1 MSVTTADFVARH
13 RIGVD
18 ENGLGARLGPLVVT
32 GVMAEVDERGT
43 RTLSRK
49 LPKALRATLDDSKRL
64 LSHEDVRLGEA
75 WARVL
80 TDERASSPAEL
91 FEALSLE
98 GSDELKKPCP
108 AKMSAQCWSAE
119 HEVFQAEA
127 ELVAQVRKHKA
138 MLEDRGVS
146 LRSVRSSVI
155 CTERLNRARRA
166 GKNRFV
172 SDLHAMENVV
182 LAFRREAAADV
193 KAICGKVGG
202 MGEYS
207 RFFGPLAGWLHVVLE
222 QGKARSAYRFPG
234 LGELVFE
241 RDADAGDPLV
251 MLASLVGKY
260 VRELFMHR
268 IASHYPRG
276 PEAPRPSGYHD
287 PVTDEFVLDTSRLRR
302 KRAVP
307 DNCFERDRDPPGV
320 PVA

>member
-1 MSVTTADFVARH
+1 MAEVPFLPRH

-49 LPKALRATLDDSKRL
+49 LPKALRETLDDSKRL
-64 LSHEDVRLGEA
+64 VSHEDVRLGEA

-80 TDERASSPAEL
+80 TGERASNPAEL
-91 FEALSLE
+91 FEAISLE
-98 GSDELKKPCP
+98 GSDELRKPCP
-108 AKMSAQCWSAE
+108 SKVSAQCWSVE
-119 HEVFQAEA
+119 HEAFQAEP
-127 ELVAQVRKHKA
+127 ELVARVQRHRG
-138 MLEDRGVS
+138 MLEERGVKLLS
-146 LRSVRSSVI
+146 ARSSVI
-155 CTERLNRARRA
+155 CTERLNHARRA

-182 LAFRREAAADV
+182 LDLRREAATDV
-193 KAICGKVGG
+193 KAVCGKVGG

-207 RFFGPLAGWLHVVLE
+207 RFFGPLGGWLHVVLE

-241 RDADAGDPLV
+241 RDADASDALV

-276 PEAPRPSGYHD
+276 AEAPRPSGYHD
-287 PVTDEFVLDTSRLRR
+287 PVTDEFVVDTSRLRR
-302 KRAVP
+302 KRAIP
-307 DNCFERDRDPPGV
+307 DRCFERDRDPPGT
-320 PVA
+320 PLA

>member
-1 MSVTTADFVARH
+1 MTATEFMARH

-49 LPKALRATLDDSKRL
+49 LPKALRETLDDSKRL

-80 TDERASSPAEL
+80 TGERARTPAEL

-108 AKMSAQCWSAE
+108 ATVSAQCWSVEREAF
-119 HEVFQAEA
+119 HAEA
-127 ELVAQVRKHKA
+127 ELLALVRKHRS
-138 MLEDRGVS
+138 MLEERGVS
-146 LRSVRSSVI
+146 LRSVRTSVI

-172 SDLHAMENVV
+172 SDLHAMESVV
-182 LAFRREAAADV
+182 LSFRKEAAADV
-193 KAICGKVGG
+193 KAVCGKVGG

-207 RFFGPLAGWLHVVLE
+207 RFFGPLAGFLHVVLE

-268 IASHYPRG
+268 IATHYPRAE
-276 PEAPRPSGYHD
+276 EAPRPSGYHD
-287 PVTDEFVLDTSRLRR
+287 PVTDEFVLATSRLRR
-302 KRAVP
+302 KRGVP
-307 DNCFERDRDPPGV
+307 HNCFERDRDPPGA